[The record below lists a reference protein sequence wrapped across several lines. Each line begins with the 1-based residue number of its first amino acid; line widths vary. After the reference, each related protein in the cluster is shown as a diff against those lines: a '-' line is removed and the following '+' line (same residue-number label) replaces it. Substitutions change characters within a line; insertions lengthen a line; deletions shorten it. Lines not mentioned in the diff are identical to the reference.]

1 MVSLGLTL
9 SGNVREVVPT
19 FIKCV
24 FTCREVSIEIHSF
37 LPGKTIIYVSKKLY
51 VGNLSYDT
59 TDETLREAFSK
70 AGVVEEASVLKDQGT
85 GRSRG
90 FGFVTM
96 ADDAGGD
103 NAIQMYNDQELDGRR
118 LKVNEARPKTDR
130 PPRRSFGGGG
140 GSGGGFGRGPRNDY

>member
-1 MVSLGLTL
+1 M
-9 SGNVREVVPT
+9 
-19 FIKCV
+19 C
-24 FTCREVSIEIHSF
+24 SF
-37 LPGKTIIYVSKKLY
+37 LPNKHLLFVSKKLY

-70 AGVVEEASVLKDQGT
+70 AGTVEEASVLKDQVS

-90 FGFVTM
+90 FAFVTM
-96 ADDAGGD
+96 ADDAGAD

-140 GSGGGFGRGPRNDY
+140 FGRGPRNDY